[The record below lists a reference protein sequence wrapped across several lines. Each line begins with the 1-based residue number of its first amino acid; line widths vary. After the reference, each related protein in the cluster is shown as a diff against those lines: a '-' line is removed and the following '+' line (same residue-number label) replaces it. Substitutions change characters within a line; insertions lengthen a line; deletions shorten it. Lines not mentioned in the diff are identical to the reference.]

1 MHKLDSE
8 KDFRQAI
15 TRLEEAN
22 CRKDDFV
29 AILAHEMRTPLH
41 ATLNWIEVLREID
54 DPKTKKQAL
63 ASIERSMRLQV
74 RMIDDLLDVSK
85 ISARKLF
92 LELQEVD
99 LATIVRN
106 ALEMVLSE
114 ATGKGIKLELIL
126 EPGSIP
132 MRADPARL
140 QQVVSNILSNAIKF
154 TRKGGKVSVDVA
166 AAGEQAEIRV
176 TDTGDGISP
185 DVLPHIFE
193 RYHQGDSSVN
203 QRESGL
209 GLGLTIAGHLVELH
223 GGRIDAES
231 PGKGLGATFRV
242 RSRVWAR
249 PECCSLSAR
258 DANPSLC
265 PLHPNRRCRRQRTER
280 GKAH

>member
-1 MHKLDSE
+1 LLTVNAPRSPEAAAATE
-8 KDFRQAI
+8 KGAFEEVLRQTIA
-15 TRLEEAN
+15 RLEEAN
-22 CRKDDFV
+22 HRKDNFFAV
-29 AILAHEMRTPLH
+29 LAHEMRAPLH
-41 ATLNWIEVLREID
+41 ATLTWIEVLRETD
-54 DPKTKKQAL
+54 DRKTKKQAL
-63 ASIERSMRLQV
+63 ASIERSMKLQA

-85 ISARKLF
+85 ISAGKLV
-92 LELQEVD
+92 LELQELD
-99 LATIVRN
+99 LATVVSN
-106 ALEMVLSE
+106 AFEMVLPE
-114 ATGKGIKLELIL
+114 ATGKGIEMQLIVQ
-126 EPGSIP
+126 PGSIP
-132 MRADPARL
+132 MCADLARL
-140 QQVVSNILSNAIKF
+140 EQIVTNILSNAIKF

-242 RSRVWAR
+242 RLPLTPTSRGE
-249 PECCSLSAR
+249 PSLST
-258 DANPSLC
+258 S
-265 PLHPNRRCRRQRTER
+265 
-280 GKAH
+280 